1 MPKFLTVDEAATLLK
16 VKRQT
21 IYKWICEKRIPSF
34 AVGGRT
40 LFDEAELVDWVRSG
54 RRKTIGSGI

>member
-1 MPKFLTVDEAATLLK
+1 MRKFLTVDDTAALLR

-21 IYKWICEKRIPSF
+21 LYKWICERRIPSY

-40 LFDEAELVDWVRSG
+40 LFDETELLEWVAST
-54 RRKTIGSGI
+54 RRVPVREAI